1 MIIGINHITLSTR
14 SLERAFTFYTQV
26 LGLRPVAKWPAGA
39 YLLAGETWIAL
50 VLDGATRPAQ
60 LPEYSH
66 IAFSVNE
73 ANFDELADRI
83 IQSGAETWQENWTEG
98 ASLYFV
104 DPDGH
109 KLEIHASDLA
119 TRLKTAREKPWAGL
133 EFFPAP

>member
-1 MIIGINHITLSTR
+1 MITGVNHITLSTR
-14 SLERAFTFYTQV
+14 TLERTFAFYTQV

-50 VLDGATRPAQ
+50 VLDEATRPAQ

-66 IAFSVNE
+66 IAFSVDE
-73 ANFDELADRI
+73 VNFAELSRRI
-83 IQSGAETWQENWTEG
+83 IQSGAEIWQENWTEG

-109 KLEIHASDLA
+109 KLEIHASNLA